1 MGPWNQSTKKCI
13 KEIKYWSLH
22 NNSQEKQDIKP
33 MVGKTIQGRTYS
45 GIKFKICS
53 TILLYSK
60 EGQISMIDTRLQEVK
75 PGYNKRQDSH
85 CF

>member
-1 MGPWNQSTKKCI
+1 
-13 KEIKYWSLH
+13 
-22 NNSQEKQDIKP
+22 

-45 GIKFKICS
+45 GIKFKIYS

-75 PGYNKRQDSH
+75 PVYDKKQDTITINQRSNQKAQG
-85 CF
+85 CKIFQ

>member
-1 MGPWNQSTKKCI
+1 
-13 KEIKYWSLH
+13 
-22 NNSQEKQDIKP
+22 

-45 GIKFKICS
+45 EIKFKIYS

-75 PGYNKRQDSH
+75 PVYDKKQDTITIN
-85 CF
+85 